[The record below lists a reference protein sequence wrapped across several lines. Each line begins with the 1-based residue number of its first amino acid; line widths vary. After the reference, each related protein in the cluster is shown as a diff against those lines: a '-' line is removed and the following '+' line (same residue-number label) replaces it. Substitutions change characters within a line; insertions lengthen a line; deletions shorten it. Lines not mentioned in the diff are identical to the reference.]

1 MIEPRPWPEDGAT
14 EIEKALL
21 RAGRAEGPRKGAD
34 LRILAMI
41 QGSVQGASLPTVKP
55 VALTRWVKVGLIA
68 VLAGGA
74 AVVAHQLSR
83 PPHGVPASAML
94 ERSVVPETAPPVVA
108 PAEGFAPSKAP
119 AFPEVS
125 KSFGA
130 AREVEPPAVP
140 GEGSRVGS
148 RRALLGTAKP
158 AGSTRDDSLGNET
171 KALDRARE
179 ALEAN
184 RPSEVLRLLDEYRRR
199 FPQGRLRPEAV
210 ILRLAALLA
219 AGRHQAAD
227 SLASQL
233 LSDEAYEAYVP
244 RIQSLLR
251 EAKQ

>member
-1 MIEPRPWPEDGAT
+1 MREPQATRPAQT
-14 EIEKALL
+14 
-21 RAGRAEGPRKGAD
+21 
-34 LRILAMI
+34 
-41 QGSVQGASLPTVKP
+41 
-55 VALTRWVKVGLIA
+55 
-68 VLAGGA
+68 
-74 AVVAHQLSR
+74 
-83 PPHGVPASAML
+83 
-94 ERSVVPETAPPVVA
+94 
-108 PAEGFAPSKAP
+108 
-119 AFPEVS
+119 
-125 KSFGA
+125 
-130 AREVEPPAVP
+130 
-140 GEGSRVGS
+140 
-148 RRALLGTAKP
+148 
-158 AGSTRDDSLGNET
+158 
-171 KALDRARE
+171 